1 MLNPTPTHRSAR
13 DQVQFKTQG
22 EGVIPNRHSHR
33 ILEVKSVFRTEMERV
48 LSHVTFNTIVD
59 IIFVHA
65 THRFSLTHFSWTPSE
80 SRAFQTLNGRGYL
93 YNWKRAPENT
103 DGMKNELIPADY
115 TSTRATPGPYFLPPF
130 DGRAFLAFLS
140 ASILRDFLMS
150 SLLLISRLLPAP
162 SLNLPILFSLAS
174 ATLFLRSR

>member
-1 MLNPTPTHRSAR
+1 MTN
-13 DQVQFKTQG
+13 K
-22 EGVIPNRHSHR
+22 HSHR
-33 ILEVKSVFRTEMERV
+33 ILQVKSVYQARNERV
-48 LSHVTFNTIVD
+48 LYCVIYNTIVGM
-59 IIFVHA
+59 ILVHA
-65 THRFSLTHFSWTPSE
+65 THRISSTHLSWTPSQG
-80 SRAFQTLNGRGYL
+80 RVFQSLIGRGYL
-93 YNWKRAPENT
+93 QEWKGPSTENT
-103 DGMKNELIPADY
+103 DGMENSLIPADY
-115 TSTRATPGPYFLPPF
+115 TSIVAAPVPYFLPPF